1 MPPLGISA
9 HRLST
14 QVATR
19 QPAQKKLVEA
29 TWAKPHHKHL
39 EEPPN
44 PWVQVPYAPYHLGG
58 EGQQQAE
65 PQPTKYPAPSPSATS
80 QALGWVSAG
89 GNPDFQEST
98 GWQDELKINACS
110 QPPCRANSHRSQKS
124 FLQKWDHSTS
134 SPAHSSSQPLSLEL
148 AGWSPAQRYLRP
160 AAHTHHSPS
169 CPTAHHHPAASQGK
183 VSTRPE
189 TKKRPRR
196 KTLKPCKPQASTT
209 RPLTPLGVAPL
220 GFWTSYPLPGNKLS
234 TA

>member
-1 MPPLGISA
+1 MSAGTLRPISFGGRGTAAGRASA
-9 HRLST
+9 H
-14 QVATR
+14 
-19 QPAQKKLVEA
+19 
-29 TWAKPHHKHL
+29 
-39 EEPPN
+39 
-44 PWVQVPYAPYHLGG
+44 QVPGSFPFSHLPGTRVG
-58 EGQQQAE
+58 VRRG
-65 PQPTKYPAPSPSATS
+65 S
-80 QALGWVSAG
+80 
-89 GNPDFQEST
+89 PDFREST